1 MDEATQQMLN
11 ATGFAPEQQERYLA
25 LERQGRR
32 EECVRMLRRQRCVLV
47 DALHEAQRPIDVI
60 DWEIHRLGV

>member
-25 LERQGRR
+25 LERQGRL
-32 EECVRMLRRQRCVLV
+32 EECVRM
-47 DALHEAQRPIDVI
+47 
-60 DWEIHRLGV
+60 